1 MKKRSIYKQVI
12 SLALAVLLMV
22 SAAFY
27 TDVPVNAAATIRN
40 ERITATVQASSTA
53 ALRIRWNKSS
63 LAQGYVIYRRESVRL
78 PWKRLRVVSRNTTSY
93 LDRNL
98 TSGKPY
104 QYGVRAYRKENGKNV
119 YSIFAPVIGA
129 TRPLKTT
136 VIARAVSSSRV
147 NISWTRVSRCDGYY
161 VYRRAAGEKW
171 KQIAVLNRTRR
182 SMADTTV
189 SSGKKYV
196 YCVRAYKKG
205 GNVRYLAPMTQ
216 SRLVTTPK
224 GNSSSNGS
232 SSNSYSEFNSYQLD
246 VMKNILYAV
255 ETGGQEYGK
264 RDYKDVTMAGTNSD
278 YEYAIT
284 IGAGQWYATEAQ
296 RLLKLIHEK
305 YPSIW
310 KRYDSNNLLWKD
322 VLNENWSTYKLT
334 MSSKYKKTG
343 KPSTTD
349 DWKIYR
355 IKLIIGCS
363 YGRKCQDQLMYE
375 QIREYEQ
382 EIRKLGITEARAVGM
397 LINVRHQ
404 GGYGAVTRI
413 LNKTKRPVTLDSI
426 YDALKTDTGNQ
437 VGAYRTRQEKVYS
450 WLKTYMK

>member
-119 YSIFAPVIGA
+119 YSIFTPVTGA

-216 SRLVTTPK
+216 SRIVTTP
-224 GNSSSNGS
+224 GVSVSSSK
-232 SSNSYSEFNSYQLD
+232 FLD

-413 LNKTKRPVTLDSI
+413 FNKTKRPVTLDSI

>member
-119 YSIFAPVIGA
+119 YSIFTPVTGA

-171 KQIAVLNRTRR
+171 KQIAVLNRT
-182 SMADTTV
+182 S
-189 SSGKKYV
+189 
-196 YCVRAYKKG
+196 CVRAYKKG

-216 SRLVTTPK
+216 SRIVTTP
-224 GNSSSNGS
+224 GVSVSSSK
-232 SSNSYSEFNSYQLD
+232 FLD

-255 ETGGQEYGK
+255 ETGGQIYGNQVY
-264 RDYKDVTMAGTNSD
+264 DDFTEAYTNSSA
-278 YEYAIT
+278 EHAIT

-296 RLLKLIHEK
+296 RLLKLIHDR

-334 MSSKYKKTG
+334 MSSKYKKSG

-363 YGRKCQDQLMYE
+363 YGQKCQDYLMEE
-375 QIREYEQ
+375 QIKEYEK
-382 EIRKLGITEARAVGM
+382 EIRSLKYCGSLDSKALGM

-404 GGYGAVTRI
+404 GGLGSVTRI
-413 LNKTKRPVTLDSI
+413 LNKTKRPYTLDSI
-426 YDALKTDTGNQ
+426 YQALGTDRYDHSSDNQ
-437 VGAYRTRQEKVYS
+437 VGDYWTRQQKVYS
-450 WLKTYMK
+450 WLKNYMN